1 MNWWKGLVSYY
12 LSFVHANAMS
22 RSKQIVKSLHLGCG
36 KKKTIKETLSYA
48 GKKKVRFPIEIVD
61 PPSVPAR
68 PALSIEISTAGFLEE
83 RGPLWR
89 RPIMPLAPTYT
100 YTSHQHLFPRCA
112 RVQRGE
118 RREKGGRSVVG
129 GGVIASAQIEYI
141 SYVFIT
147 TAAPGP
153 LSAPPLHHL

>member
-1 MNWWKGLVSYY
+1 MRCLDLN
-12 LSFVHANAMS
+12 
-22 RSKQIVKSLHLGCG
+22 RSLNHSISDV
-36 KKKTIKETLSYA
+36 KKKNDKRNVIVR
-48 GKKKVRFPIEIVD
+48 GQKKDSFSHRN